1 MQMNQNLMREFEGMC
16 LDGGESEVSGFGF
29 ADGASLPKT
38 EKKRSSILPSVG
50 LQNKLI
56 PTKKSKTGGTA
67 TRSKVLQN
75 EKNLTKNMTN

>member
-1 MQMNQNLMREFEGMC
+1 MQMNQNLMKEFEGMC
-16 LDGGESEVSGFGF
+16 LDGGESDLSGFQF

-38 EKKRSSILPSVG
+38 EKKRSSILPSVA

-67 TRSKVLQN
+67 VRPRGIDN
-75 EKNLTKNMTN
+75 DGKNLTN